1 MRVIVVDISERKRPR
16 LVTPAKGSVGDLTNE
31 SQRPLTDV
39 DFILKRYAGNLA
51 ELNAWKSSLKYGDQ
65 SALPDDLVDAFN
77 ILKDAHDA
85 FSTLENNP
93 FVSFDD
99 AMSAIA
105 DGTFM
110 DKISKKP
117 EEKPEEKTV
126 ETTVEKSVD
135 KSVDKGENNEAQ

>member
-1 MRVIVVDISERKRPR
+1 MRVIVVDYTERKRPK

-31 SQRPLTDV
+31 SQRTLTDV

-51 ELNAWKSSLKYGDQ
+51 ELSAWKSTLKYGDQ
-65 SALPDDLVDAFN
+65 TVMPDDLVDAFN

-85 FSTLENNP
+85 FNKLEGNP
-93 FVSFDD
+93 FASFDD

-110 DKISKKP
+110 DKIVKKP
-117 EEKPEEKTV
+117 ADTPADTPADKP
-126 ETTVEKSVD
+126 VD
-135 KSVDKGENNEAQ
+135 KPVDNGGK

>member
-1 MRVIVVDISERKRPR
+1 MRSIVVDYSKRKRPR

-39 DFILKRYAGNLA
+39 DFILRRYAGNLA
-51 ELNAWKSSLKYGDQ
+51 ELNAWKSNLKYGDQ
-65 SALPDDLVDAFN
+65 SALPADLVDAFN
-77 ILKDAHDA
+77 TLKDAHDA
-85 FSTLENNP
+85 FDNLQDNP
-93 FVSFDD
+93 FGSFDE

-117 EEKPEEKTV
+117 VEKPVENPVENTVDKTVDNGGNNNEEK
-126 ETTVEKSVD
+126 
-135 KSVDKGENNEAQ
+135 